1 MSKVHVA
8 LYRPIDSTTS
18 EVVGASVIREKAS
31 DALATRIRADF
42 GGEIRDLGISPE
54 DWSIVDHMDE
64 ILAGSGADA
73 RAVETDLL

>member
-18 EVVGASVIREKAS
+18 EVVAVSLIREKAS
-31 DALATRIRADF
+31 DALAARIRDDF
-42 GGEIRDLGISPE
+42 EDEIRGLGISLE

-73 RAVETDLL
+73 RVVETDLL